1 MSPGAPCNAGQ
12 SPACARRQETRTTVG
27 SIAQYLDPAFWSDG
41 LQASVPGLGGAA
53 FWIAIPQ
60 IVLINVLLSGDN
72 AVVIAMACRRL
83 PPRQR
88 YWGVLI
94 GGGTAAL
101 LLIIFAAV
109 VTQLL
114 IFPYFK
120 LIGGLALIYIAIKLL
135 LHEDR
140 EKNEVEAATHL
151 WRVVRIVAVADL
163 VMSFDNII
171 AIAAVARGNLALLV
185 TGLAVSI
192 PIILAGAALFMALL
206 DRFPILVWAG
216 AALLGWIAGDI
227 MAVDPAVAGY
237 FTAALG
243 EKVVWWIEMTAA
255 GAGALLVVAVG
266 GFVRREN
273 KSEQRAAD

>member
-1 MSPGAPCNAGQ
+1 MGW
-12 SPACARRQETRTTVG
+12 
-27 SIAQYLDPAFWSDG
+27 IAQYLNPAFWSDG

-94 GGGTAAL
+94 GAGTAAL

-114 IFPYFK
+114 MFPYFK
-120 LIGGLALIYIAIKLL
+120 LIGGLALIYIAVKLL
-135 LHEDR
+135 VPEDR
-140 EKNEVEAATHL
+140 DKNEVEAATHL

-163 VMSFDNII
+163 VMSFDNMI

-192 PIILAGAALFMALL
+192 PIILAGAALFTALL
-206 DRFPILVWAG
+206 DRFPVLVWAG

-227 MAVDPAVAGY
+227 MAVDPAVSGY
-237 FTAALG
+237 LTAELG
-243 EKVVWWIEMTAA
+243 EKVAWWIEMAAAAA
-255 GAGALLVVAVG
+255 GAFLVVAVG
-266 GFVRREN
+266 AFLRRRN
-273 KSEQRAAD
+273 KFERRTSD

>member
-1 MSPGAPCNAGQ
+1 M
-12 SPACARRQETRTTVG
+12 
-27 SIAQYLDPAFWSDG
+27 
-41 LQASVPGLGGAA
+41 GGAA

-94 GGGTAAL
+94 GAGTAAL

-114 IFPYFK
+114 MFPYFK
-120 LIGGLALIYIAIKLL
+120 LIGGLALIYIAVKLL
-135 LHEDR
+135 VPEDR
-140 EKNEVEAATHL
+140 DKNEVEAATHL

-163 VMSFDNII
+163 IMSLDNII
-171 AIAAVARGNLALLV
+171 AIAAVARGNLTLLV

-237 FTAALG
+237 LTAALG
-243 EKVVWWIEMTAA
+243 ENAASWIEMAA
-255 GAGALLVVAVG
+255 GGAGALLVVAVG
-266 GFVRREN
+266 AFLGRGN
-273 KSEQRAAD
+273 NSGQSASD